1 MCARKNYAT
10 LEIHPYRNRAEI
22 TLLMCE
28 LYSLSLYGFVPAQE
42 LPAIMS
48 TLPYNHNENDDTYCD
63 HGRFLSSIRIIRSR
77 EKCVYRFIT

>member
-28 LYSLSLYGFVPAQE
+28 LFVITVWFCASAR
-42 LPAIMS
+42 AIC
-48 TLPYNHNENDDTYCD
+48 YNVDIA
-63 HGRFLSSIRIIRSR
+63 LQS
-77 EKCVYRFIT
+77 

>member
-28 LYSLSLYGFVPAQE
+28 LFVITVWFCASAR
-42 LPAIMS
+42 AIC
-48 TLPYNHNENDDTYCD
+48 YNVDMMMILIVTMVVFYPQ
-63 HGRFLSSIRIIRSR
+63 
-77 EKCVYRFIT
+77 YA